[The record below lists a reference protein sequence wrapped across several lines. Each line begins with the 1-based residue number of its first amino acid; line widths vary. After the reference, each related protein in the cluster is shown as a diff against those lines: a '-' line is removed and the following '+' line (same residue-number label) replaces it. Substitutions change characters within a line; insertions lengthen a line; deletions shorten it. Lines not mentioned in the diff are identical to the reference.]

1 MRLSNLWRR
10 RTKTAVE
17 PFAPAAEETEDEG
30 VAESEPAS
38 PRHCGEGQGFKA
50 RPHTTDDEVRPRS
63 SPREDANASA
73 EPKHEASPSIGAPQT
88 AAPSSTPPAA
98 EAAAHAPPLIDF
110 SLPLVE
116 VISKVEEAFGQTTAH
131 NLQSSKWDK
140 RVQGLKN
147 IGTVLKGLEL
157 GSAAGKPSA
166 MKGLRLRDRAL
177 CWRTSCQ
184 VLHHSIRDKVIPVRL
199 ASHDLFCDTFAS
211 AAGVASSE
219 EILFANGV
227 LLGHLVERLGD
238 SNLRLHEGARKGVVA
253 CAQPHLLGVK
263 GVLSR
268 LQGHLETTGRK
279 NRERCFGVLD
289 TVANLLRNFPQGDG
303 ATPKGAVADGAASPA
318 AKGCAW
324 EPENIWPFITIG
336 MEDASG
342 PRARTCAVTMAVSL
356 RSSFGDEA
364 VEPVMS
370 GLRPGV
376 AAVLRERFAEVDDE
390 EDFIPPCPSTLAGLV
405 ICGSALRPSTGQAQ
419 PSVPGAV
426 ADDDEEFLD
435 KILEDAGMV
444 FGGNSAAVGAG
455 VVASSTPSCLD
466 GLDPELFAL
475 DTEPERQ
482 RSEKGRPGTPSVRFN
497 MAVEV
502 F

>member
-10 RTKTAVE
+10 RKKTAVE
-17 PFAPAAEETEDEG
+17 PFAPAAEDTEDEG
-30 VAESEPAS
+30 VVESEPAS
-38 PRHCGEGQGFKA
+38 PRQPGEGQGSKA

-63 SPREDANASA
+63 SPRENAAAIA
-73 EPKHEASPSIGAPQT
+73 ELKDEASPSIGAPQT
-88 AAPSSTPPAA
+88 STPSSTPPAA
-98 EAAAHAPPLIDF
+98 ETAADAPPLVDF

-199 ASHDLFCDTFAS
+199 ASHELFCDTFAS
-211 AAGVASSE
+211 VAGVTNNE

-253 CAQPHLLGVK
+253 CAQPHLMGVK

-268 LQGHLETTGRK
+268 LQGHLETTARR

-289 TVANLLRNFPQGDG
+289 TVATLVRNFPQGDG

-318 AKGCAW
+318 AKSGAAW
-324 EPENIWPFITIG
+324 EPEDIWPFITIG
-336 MEDASG
+336 MDDASG
-342 PRARTCAVTMAVSL
+342 PRARTCAVTLAVSL

-390 EDFIPPCPSTLAGLV
+390 EDFIPPCPTTLAGLV
-405 ICGSALRPSTGQAQ
+405 ICGSALRPSTGQTQ
-419 PSVPGAV
+419 PSMPGAV

-444 FGGNSAAVGAG
+444 FGGNSSALGAAV
-455 VVASSTPSCLD
+455 ASATPSCLD
-466 GLDPELFAL
+466 GLDPDFFDM